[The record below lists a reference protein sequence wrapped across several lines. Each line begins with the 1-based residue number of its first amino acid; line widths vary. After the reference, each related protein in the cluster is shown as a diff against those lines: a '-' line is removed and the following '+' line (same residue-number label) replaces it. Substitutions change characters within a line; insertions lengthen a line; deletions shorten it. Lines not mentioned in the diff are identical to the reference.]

1 MVIHAV
7 PFKQDGYSFLQVLSP
22 VQVVLPIGQDQ
33 HRRVKVNALWDTG
46 ATNTCIQMKL
56 AVAMGIP
63 LGEATPLTRM
73 RTTDQSY
80 YCQFWIEFPTGEAVF
95 VPEAVAVPDMRA
107 KFIIGMDV
115 IRRGRTTIET
125 DGAGGVVFTFS
136 I

>member
-1 MVIHAV
+1 
-7 PFKQDGYSFLQVLSP
+7 
-22 VQVVLPIGQDQ
+22 
-33 HRRVKVNALWDTG
+33 
-46 ATNTCIQMKL
+46 MKL

-73 RTTDQSY
+73 RATDQSH

-107 KFIIGMDV
+107 KFVIGMDV
-115 IRRGRTTIET
+115 IRRGRTTIEP
-125 DGAGGVVFTFS
+125 DGEDGVRFTFDMN